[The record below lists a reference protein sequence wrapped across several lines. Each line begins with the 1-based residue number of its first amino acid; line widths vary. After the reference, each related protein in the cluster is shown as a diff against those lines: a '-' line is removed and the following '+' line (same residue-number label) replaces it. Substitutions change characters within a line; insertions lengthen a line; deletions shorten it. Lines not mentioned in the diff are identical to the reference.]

1 MLNNI
6 KHTINLILKKDK
18 YKIIYTLTKLKIL
31 TYRLDGGTVVGVG
44 GTGMSRGCRRR
55 DSCRGG
61 GGDRRRWCGRQG
73 GGHGRRRRRARARAA
88 SVEGTCMGGIGGH
101 EHRGR
106 RRRRARAVAAAMAKQ
121 MAAERARAERTRK

>member
-61 GGDRRRWCGRQG
+61 GGDRRRWCGRRARATATAGTGTGGVG
-73 GGHGRRRRRARARAA
+73 GGHMHGRHRRARAQGAAAAA
-88 SVEGTCMGGIGGH
+88 SKGGGG
-101 EHRGR
+101 GDG
-106 RRRRARAVAAAMAKQ
+106 
-121 MAAERARAERTRK
+121 